1 MLLGV
6 VAMVQIEGFSWL
18 DSFYMIS
25 ITLATVGYGDLYP
38 VTDGGKAF
46 MLLYILIGYAA
57 LGGFMTVVTE
67 HLFTQTQLAAKRRL
81 KGMHLGEEAQGY
93 WAYYG
98 QAWVATGLAAVALGV
113 MTIVFDL
120 LDEGM
125 DLLDAAY
132 FSVVSLTTVG
142 YGDLHP
148 HTPAGKV
155 FASLWVV
162 VGTTLTLNALAKFVG
177 AYVRAAQDRKRD
189 AELHRELSGEAL
201 EDIDEDGDGQ
211 ISIAEFVLFKI
222 EKMGLVDEE
231 QINRIA
237 AEFERY
243 DRDGDMKIDDRT
255 VQLLRQNSLK
265 KRKAMAEVLV
275 EAT

>member
-1 MLLGV
+1 
-6 VAMVQIEGFSWL
+6 
-18 DSFYMIS
+18 
-25 ITLATVGYGDLYP
+25 
-38 VTDGGKAF
+38 
-46 MLLYILIGYAA
+46 
-57 LGGFMTVVTE
+57 
-67 HLFTQTQLAAKRRL
+67 
-81 KGMHLGEEAQGY
+81 
-93 WAYYG
+93 
-98 QAWVATGLAAVALGV
+98 
-113 MTIVFDL
+113 
-120 LDEGM
+120 
-125 DLLDAAY
+125 
-132 FSVVSLTTVG
+132 
-142 YGDLHP
+142 
-148 HTPAGKV
+148 
-155 FASLWVV
+155 
-162 VGTTLTLNALAKFVG
+162 
-177 AYVRAAQDRKRD
+177 VRAAQDRKRD

-255 VQLLRQNSLK
+255 VQLLRQNPLK